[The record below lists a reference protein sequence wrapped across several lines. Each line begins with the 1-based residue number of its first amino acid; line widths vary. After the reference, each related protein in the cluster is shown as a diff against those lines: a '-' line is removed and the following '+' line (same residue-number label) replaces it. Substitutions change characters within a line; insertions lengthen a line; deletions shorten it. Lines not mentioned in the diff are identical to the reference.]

1 MVCFDMAATIENIEA
16 MLKGCSGPA
25 RMYFAPAP
33 GSDGGYRFSLTGE
46 VITGDLYR
54 MILARFAPTQPI
66 SLDADAKRR
75 NRLRGIADA
84 RDGGGR

>member
-1 MVCFDMAATIENIEA
+1 MAVNLDSIDAKLQA
-16 MLKGCSGPA
+16 AGGPA

-33 GSDGGYRFSLTGE
+33 GGYRFSLTGE

-54 MILARFAPTQPI
+54 MIMARFAPTPPI
-66 SLDADAKRR
+66 ILDGDAKRR

>member
-1 MVCFDMAATIENIEA
+1 MAVNLDSIEA
-16 MLKGCSGPA
+16 KLKAAGGPA

-33 GSDGGYRFSLTGE
+33 GGYCFELTGE
-46 VITGDLYR
+46 VITCEFYR
-54 MILARFAPTQPI
+54 MILARFSPTPPI
-66 SLDADAKRR
+66 TLDADAKRR